1 MKLTNSEIN
10 EKTQPLKPGDELYEI
25 RYIAEL
31 LNVSERRVQE
41 AMQQVGN
48 DRQKIEEYFK
58 EKK

>member
-25 RYIAEL
+25 RYLAEQ
-31 LNVSERRVQE
+31 LNVSERRVQQ

-48 DRQKIEEYFK
+48 DRQNIEE
-58 EKK
+58 